1 MEQHFSIENSLSET
15 PAVLEWVLD
24 GKVTQ
29 IQLREKLEAC
39 LRDFF
44 LFQSNF
50 LE

>member
-1 MEQHFSIENSLSET
+1 MEQHFSIENSLSAK
-15 PAVLEWVLD
+15 PAALEWVWD

-44 LFQSNF
+44 LFESNL

>member
-1 MEQHFSIENSLSET
+1 MEQHFPIENPLSEK
-15 PAVLEWVLD
+15 PAALEWILD
-24 GKVTQ
+24 SKVRQ

-44 LFQSNF
+44 LFESNF